1 MFSKGNKYMTYD
13 VKKVVEID
21 INDIIGTTIDDFN
34 DHLCDLTGEPYL
46 QDISWEVSGADDGI
60 ILLTVLGWVEEEE

>member
-1 MFSKGNKYMTYD
+1 MTYD

-21 INDIIGTTIDDFN
+21 FNDVVGTTIGDFN

-46 QDISWEVSGADDGI
+46 QDISWEVSGVNDGV
-60 ILLTVLGWVEEEE
+60 ILLTVSGYVEEEV